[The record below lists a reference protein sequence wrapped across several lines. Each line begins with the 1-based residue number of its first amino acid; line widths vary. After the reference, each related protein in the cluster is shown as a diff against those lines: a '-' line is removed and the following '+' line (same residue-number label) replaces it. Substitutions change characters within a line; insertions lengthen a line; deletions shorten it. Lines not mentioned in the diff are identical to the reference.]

1 MTKKQPNVFKG
12 VAIILMFVHHLF
24 GDAGVLKD
32 MNVHPFVPQNILLM
46 IASAG
51 KVCVAIFVFA
61 SAYDITK
68 QQEKSGVSNL
78 AGRIIK
84 IWMPFF
90 FIYIFAAI
98 AAVVT
103 GNWKATYGKAWQS
116 NLYFAVIDALGLA
129 NLFGTPTLNGTWWY
143 MSAAII
149 FIICVPLFMIKEEY
163 LVFILVAVAAFPRII
178 SLEVMGIT
186 GIYAFLPVFLMG
198 MCVAKYDLFNR
209 WFKIWNAGMK
219 HVFKFLLELLAVF
232 ILYKA
237 YRTLPLTVYSEIHWG
252 VYPIVFMAFC
262 CEFINVIPGVR
273 QILLFLGKHSMN
285 IFLIHTFIRKS
296 SFVYVSGYFLTNT
309 LTLLL
314 ASLAVSIAL
323 EWLKKVSGYNRLIQ
337 NICVKIG

>member
-1 MTKKQPNVFKG
+1 
-12 VAIILMFVHHLF
+12 
-24 GDAGVLKD
+24 
-32 MNVHPFVPQNILLM
+32 
-46 IASAG
+46 
-51 KVCVAIFVFA
+51 
-61 SAYDITK
+61 
-68 QQEKSGVSNL
+68 
-78 AGRIIK
+78 
-84 IWMPFF
+84 
-90 FIYIFAAI
+90 
-98 AAVVT
+98 
-103 GNWKATYGKAWQS
+103 
-116 NLYFAVIDALGLA
+116 
-129 NLFGTPTLNGTWWY
+129 

-273 QILLFLGKHSMN
+273 QILLIPRKTFHEYISDTYIYKKIFFCVCEWIFSDQYTDASAGFTGSVHSAGMAE
-285 IFLIHTFIRKS
+285 K
-296 SFVYVSGYFLTNT
+296 G
-309 LTLLL
+309 
-314 ASLAVSIAL
+314 
-323 EWLKKVSGYNRLIQ
+323 NRLQPPDPEHLHENRI
-337 NICVKIG
+337 IKIKEKDLSLSVAGLVKV

>member
-1 MTKKQPNVFKG
+1 MMLIIFETIAVVLWRTKDNLFYLFNFSYIGISISLGIFLFTQKYKYARRVTQLLVGCYMLIYLGLICGENMQIEGFWYYLFTGVFEAATIHYA
-12 VAIILMFVHHLF
+12 VAKIFGPLLF
-24 GDAGVLKD
+24 GRGWCGYACWTAMVLD
-32 MNVHPFVPQNILLM
+32 F
-46 IASAG
+46 
-51 KVCVAIFVFA
+51 
-61 SAYDITK
+61 
-68 QQEKSGVSNL
+68 
-78 AGRIIK
+78 
-84 IWMPFF
+84 
-90 FIYIFAAI
+90 
-98 AAVVT
+98 
-103 GNWKATYGKAWQS
+103 
-116 NLYFAVIDALGLA
+116 LGLA
-129 NLFGTPTLNGTWWY
+129 KLFGTSTLNGTWWY

-163 LVFILVAVAAFPRII
+163 LVFILVAVAAFPRTI
-178 SLEVMGIT
+178 SMEVMGIT

-285 IFLIHTFIRKS
+285 IFLTHTFLRQY

-337 NICVKIG
+337 NICVKAEQIM

>member
-1 MTKKQPNVFKG
+1 MGGFWIIWGLSVVILQLYNGYAVTRYFGNGNIAKG
-12 VAIILMFVHHLF
+12 VSAM
-24 GDAGVLKD
+24 VLD
-32 MNVHPFVPQNILLM
+32 
-46 IASAG
+46 
-51 KVCVAIFVFA
+51 
-61 SAYDITK
+61 
-68 QQEKSGVSNL
+68 
-78 AGRIIK
+78 
-84 IWMPFF
+84 FF
-90 FIYIFAAI
+90 
-98 AAVVT
+98 
-103 GNWKATYGKAWQS
+103 
-116 NLYFAVIDALGLA
+116 GLA
-129 NLFGTPTLNGTWWY
+129 KLFGTSTLNGTWWY

-163 LVFILVAVAAFPRII
+163 LVFILVAVVAFPRTI

-337 NICVKIG
+337 NICMKIG